1 MTRDISLSGAF
12 LLSPTS
18 PPAKATVQIEICLPP
33 LHDGAPRIRLQ
44 AVAQVVRVEPSSLNK
59 GACGFAVVSV
69 TGFKFAPL
77 SPEEMAAPSTELGEI
92 GAKKTIWN
100 RGPASSDD
108 QTNS

>member
-18 PPAKATVQIEICLPP
+18 PPAKATVQVEICLPP

-44 AVAQVVRVEPSSLNK
+44 AMAQVVRVEPSALSK

-77 SPEEMAAPSTELGEI
+77 SPDEIAAPSSELG
-92 GAKKTIWN
+92 A
-100 RGPASSDD
+100 RGKEKEKDLEW
-108 QTNS
+108 